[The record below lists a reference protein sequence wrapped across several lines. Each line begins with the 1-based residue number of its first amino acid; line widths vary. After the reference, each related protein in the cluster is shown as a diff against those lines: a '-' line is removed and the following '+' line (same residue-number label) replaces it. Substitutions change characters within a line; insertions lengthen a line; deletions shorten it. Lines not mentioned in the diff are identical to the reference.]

1 MSGLVV
7 SDFIKP
13 GYDYE
18 VEMSPKTLSE
28 EFCDYRER
36 FDDFTLD
43 HLLKIKEIEAR
54 TNLAVAIGNFSE
66 EFFEEMNRSIK
77 DLNRTD
83 FGIAGAVDNIA
94 DSIREAIEAI
104 KED

>member
-1 MSGLVV
+1 MMGMTVG
-7 SDFIKP
+7 DFIKS

-18 VEMSPKTLSE
+18 VKMSPKTLSE
-28 EFCDYRER
+28 EFCYYREC

-43 HLLKIKEIEAR
+43 HLLKIKEIEAKA
-54 TNLAVAIGNFSE
+54 NLAVAIGNFSE
-66 EFFEEMNRSIK
+66 EFFDEMNRSIK

-94 DSIREAIEAI
+94 DSIREVIEAI